1 MCVCGEGGDTTQ
13 KGAVQSGGT
22 FIGVSVSSWY
32 MASDCC
38 ENHLWKALIDAT
50 EKGSITWGDDEE
62 EAEEG

>member
-1 MCVCGEGGDTTQ
+1 M
-13 KGAVQSGGT
+13 
-22 FIGVSVSSWY
+22 SVSSWY